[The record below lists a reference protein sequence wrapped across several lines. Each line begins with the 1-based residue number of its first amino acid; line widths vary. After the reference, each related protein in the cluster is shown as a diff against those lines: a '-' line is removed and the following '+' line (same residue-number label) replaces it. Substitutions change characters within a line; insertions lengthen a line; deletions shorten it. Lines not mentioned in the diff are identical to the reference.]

1 MYTVEFVAK
10 AVGGRVV
17 GSGERTVSCVS
28 PIENVS
34 AGSAVFV
41 KRRDNY
47 DLLKGAPEPLCVVV
61 GFEPEIGASYDFIVV
76 DPAEVDAAFIRL
88 LLLFEKKNEI
98 PEGISARAAVSP
110 NAVIGKGVRI
120 ADFAT
125 VGDGTSIGDRTSIGS
140 HVSIGRDCSIGNDC
154 AIHPNVT
161 VYPNCSIAGNVILHA
176 GAVIGSDGFGYSN
189 IGGVYHKIPQIGGVR
204 IERNVEIGA
213 NTTVDRATIGYTV
226 IGENTKIDNL
236 VQIAHNA
243 VIGKNSIICGHCGV
257 SGKRQDRRQRDLSRR
272 GGHRRPRD
280 RRGRRLHRRESGRD
294 GQGRRKGRKLLGTPA
309 INFKAEMEFV
319 ALKPKLKSMYFDLKK
334 IKEKLGLW
342 PGPRHGSLPLQG
354 LYPPVLEPVLFE
366 HLRYLPRTP
375 RRRSSR

>member
-88 LLLFEKKNEI
+88 LLLFEKKDEI

-140 HVSIGRDCSIGNDC
+140 NVFIGRDCAIGNDC
-154 AIHPNVT
+154 VIHPNVT
-161 VYPNCSIAGNVILHA
+161 VYPNCTIAGNVILHA
-176 GAVIGSDGFGYSN
+176 GAVIGSDGFGYSS
-189 IGGVYHKIPQIGGVR
+189 IDGVNTKIPQIGGVK

-213 NTTVDRATIGYTV
+213 NTTIDRATLGCTV

-257 SGKRQDRRQRDLSRR
+257 SGSVKIGDNVILAGAVGIADHVTVEDDVYI
-272 GGHRRPRD
+272 GAKAGVMD
-280 RRGRRLHRRESGRD
+280 KVVV
-294 GQGRRKGRKLLGTPA
+294 KGRKLLGTPA

-319 ALKPKLKSMYFDLKK
+319 ALKSKLKSMYFDLKK
-334 IKEKLGLW
+334 IKEKLGL
-342 PGPRHGSLPLQG
+342 
-354 LYPPVLEPVLFE
+354 
-366 HLRYLPRTP
+366 
-375 RRRSSR
+375 